1 MISASFRLENR
12 FDAPIMPHLQAEI
25 PPLNF
30 VRAVSTSRCITCFL
44 MICMALSKKV
54 VCLYFSIMANGWE
67 GWLKDAEGQD
77 SADAVLRT
85 ASSSLFV
92 IQ

>member
-30 VRAVSTSRCITCFL
+30 VRAVSTLRCIKFRTGSLDFK
-44 MICMALSKKV
+44 MHSM
-54 VCLYFSIMANGWE
+54 FSHDMYG
-67 GWLKDAEGQD
+67 
-77 SADAVLRT
+77 S
-85 ASSSLFV
+85 F
-92 IQ
+92 